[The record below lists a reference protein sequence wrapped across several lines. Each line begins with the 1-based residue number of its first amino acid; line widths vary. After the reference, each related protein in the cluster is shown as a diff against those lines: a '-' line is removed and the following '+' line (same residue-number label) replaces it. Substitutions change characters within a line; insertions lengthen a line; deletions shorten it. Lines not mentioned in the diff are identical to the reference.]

1 MSWDMQSCSSNK
13 SEFQARV
20 RCNGLQDPPAV
31 PLSSLFWSLQTL
43 GVCLWLWFWLP
54 GVEIQTGRTPVS
66 TRGSFVCDDES
77 NMSLTVINSWT
88 NRNQPMAQTSKQ
100 ARPGYWVSV
109 ELFIFA
115 MSFWYRIKAE
125 LRKLS
130 ADIFHQFFAVPKCCE
145 DSVSILLILCAHSM
159 RKIPRRACR
168 AAAATTIQKCLNASR
183 KQRQNSISVSILTPH
198 SHSAQIL
205 ICSLQ
210 SVCIYHHIPYIK
222 PVYDI
227 YI

>member
-130 ADIFHQFFAVPKCCE
+130 ADIFHQFLQCPNVAKTRSAFCWF
-145 DSVSILLILCAHSM
+145 CAHTPCEKYLDELVGLLLRPPYRSAWTPPGSNG
-159 RKIPRRACR
+159 KIVSQSQFSLL
-168 AAAATTIQKCLNASR
+168 TVIQHKS
-183 KQRQNSISVSILTPH
+183 
-198 SHSAQIL
+198 
-205 ICSLQ
+205 
-210 SVCIYHHIPYIK
+210 
-222 PVYDI
+222 
-227 YI
+227 